1 VYRAPQRYAIP
12 AARIAVGL
20 VQHASRPLRAWEQL
34 SEEARAATTRTRSRC
49 RAGLAGLAAW
59 LAGLAAWLAGLAAI
73 GLDRPDDPRFLVYSS
88 VWPDHGNDGEV
99 FVECEMPGAGND
111 PLLLFRRILQFS
123 SGIARRLECSHCIL
137 KSGIDKPE
145 EFFLALRCTLD
156 LVGNADLCPQTPRH
170 GTSQA

>member
-73 GLDRPDDPRFLVYSS
+73 GLDRPDDPRSWSTRLYGRITGMTAKSSSNAKCQAPATTLSCYSAFL
-88 VWPDHGNDGEV
+88 
-99 FVECEMPGAGND
+99 
-111 PLLLFRRILQFS
+111 
-123 SGIARRLECSHCIL
+123 GIHLT
-137 KSGIDKPE
+137 GI
-145 EFFLALRCTLD
+145 
-156 LVGNADLCPQTPRH
+156 G
-170 GTSQA
+170 

>member
-1 VYRAPQRYAIP
+1 MLVYTRCTAHLRGAIP

-20 VQHASRPLRAWEQL
+20 VQHASRPLRAWERL

-59 LAGLAAWLAGLAAI
+59 LAGLAAI
-73 GLDRPDDPRFLVYSS
+73 GLGRPDDPRFLVYSS